1 MQKNQT
7 GIPPHI
13 EYKNKRIKNLN
24 VRLKTIEIFEENI
37 GSTLFGLSLSTIIW
51 LSSHKKR
58 SKTKL
63 NKWDHQAKNLLHSKA
78 SCQQSKKT
86 AY

>member
-63 NKWDHQAKNLLHSKA
+63 NKWDHQTKNLLHSKA